1 MTMFIDKKKL
11 SDYTSSL
18 LMQTMTILALLLLSG
33 QLSAADS
40 ARIESLQIKQS
51 SGKLRVSFNVSK
63 QVKYK
68 AFALKKPHRVV
79 IDFKNTLAAKRVFK
93 FTSTEG
99 NAPIQGIRYSIGDD
113 HSLRVVLD
121 MHTTVGLLSRLKK
134 SKKGTQVEL
143 ILSHTS
149 IGKKLKYAKKKTGK
163 KVVKPNRAKSK
174 SKPSNKKIF
183 TVAIDPGH
191 GGKDPG
197 AIGLYGNNEKDVVL
211 QIAKRLRDKINKH
224 KGMRAIM
231 TRSSDTFI
239 PLQERVRI
247 ASRHRADLF
256 ISVHAN
262 ANVRR
267 SMSGSSV
274 YVLSRRGASSQA
286 ARFIAA
292 RENAAQAKKLGD
304 INFSGRNRMLKTVL
318 LDLTRSST
326 LNRSLSLAKNVLK
339 ELSTINNLHRGRVE
353 SAAFVVLKSL
363 EIPSMLVETAYISNP
378 KEEMQLSQTA
388 YQAKLASAIFKG
400 VNSYY
405 KRYIPKA
412 RYQVKSK
419 SKTKPKSKVSPKSYQ
434 RYTVR
439 KGDTLMSIVRKHK
452 VTLSQLKNANDLQ
465 DTTIRSG
472 QRLKIPNF

>member
-18 LMQTMTILALLLLSG
+18 LMQIMTILALLLLSV

-68 AFALKKPHRVV
+68 AFALKEPHRVV

-93 FTSTEG
+93 FTSTED
-99 NAPIQGIRYSIGDD
+99 NTPIKGIRYSIGDD
-113 HSLRVVLD
+113 NSLRVVLD

-163 KVVKPNRAKSK
+163 KVVKPNRTKSK
-174 SKPSNKKIF
+174 STSKPSNKKIF

-197 AIGLYGNNEKDVVL
+197 AIGLHGNNEKDVVL

-339 ELSTINNLHRGRVE
+339 ELGTINNLHRGRVE

-405 KRYIPKA
+405 KRYIPKT

-419 SKTKPKSKVSPKSYQ
+419 SKSKSKVSPKSYQ

-452 VTLSQLKNANDLQ
+452 VSLSQLKSANNLQ